1 MIKKIVV
8 QLRYFLLNF
17 NCFKITRFLDNLTVY
32 PGIYISCQVLIKMI
46 SFVDDVYKL
55 KVLDQMLFIKLV

>member
-1 MIKKIVV
+1 M
-8 QLRYFLLNF
+8 
-17 NCFKITRFLDNLTVY
+17 ITRFLDNLTVY

-55 KVLDQMLFIKLV
+55 KVLNQMLYIKLV